1 MLPQQSQSKTQLET
15 KWNKSQLIFSAS
27 NESKGV
33 KSKIILQLQ
42 LQLQFA
48 HNGLQQLMLV
58 FGIAV

>member
-15 KWNKSQLIFSAS
+15 KWNKAQLIFIAS

-33 KSKIILQLQ
+33 KAKIILQ